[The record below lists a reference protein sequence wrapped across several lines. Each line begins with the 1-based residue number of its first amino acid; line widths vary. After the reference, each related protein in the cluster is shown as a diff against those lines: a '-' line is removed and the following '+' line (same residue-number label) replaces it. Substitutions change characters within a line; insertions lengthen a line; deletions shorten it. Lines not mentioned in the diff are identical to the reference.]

1 MTIINMHLLFLI
13 FSRPKD
19 QRSRAL
25 QLSECYFYKLEAFM
39 ADDNSIDD
47 HLSVGVRLPNGQTQK
62 PISGKNLYWIKPG
75 RTTLHS

>member
-1 MTIINMHLLFLI
+1 
-13 FSRPKD
+13 
-19 QRSRAL
+19 
-25 QLSECYFYKLEAFM
+25 M